1 MTIKAGD
8 IFAIS
13 KSSMVYDYTRVLE
26 LSKDHNQVFLDNL
39 YVDIEILVGLRRIR
53 WYSKSIIGN
62 DVKKVTKKDWYKV
75 IRLYNELNIA
85 YDF

>member
-26 LSKDHNQVFLDNL
+26 LSKDYNQVFLDNL
-39 YVDIEILVGLRRIR
+39 YVDIEVLVGLRRTK
-53 WYSKSIIGN
+53 WYPKSIIGN
-62 DVKKVTKKDWYKV
+62 DVKKATKKDWYKI

>member
-1 MTIKAGD
+1 MTIKVGD

-26 LSKDHNQVFLDNL
+26 LSKDHNQVFLYNL
-39 YVDIEILVGLRRIR
+39 YINIELRTETRRIR
-53 WYSKSIIGN
+53 WYPKSIIGN
-62 DVKKVTKKDWYKV
+62 DVKKATKKDWYKV
-75 IRLYNELNIA
+75 IRLYNELNVI